1 MRRITYK
8 RETPSAAFR
17 FVRLAL
23 YLFKKSGDILKKTR
37 ASQAVPRTNAAGK
50 AVQNRI
56 LLAMSPRE
64 FKLIQPHLQFVEL
77 VQHRILYEPH
87 EKLKYIYFPN
97 RGLISLVVVLKTGKT
112 VEAGIVGRE
121 GASGTALSVGL
132 DRSAL
137 REVVQISG
145 EGFRVKGPAFQK
157 LLAVAPDTRKALNR
171 YVILL
176 GMQVSQTAACNRIHA
191 IEQRLARWLLMAEDS
206 TATPTLRI
214 THDFLATMLGT
225 DRPSVT
231 LAAGL
236 LQKAGLIEYGRGS
249 VRITDRPQLEAFAC
263 ECYGVIRDYTRKF

>member
-1 MRRITYK
+1 M
-8 RETPSAAFR
+8 
-17 FVRLAL
+17 
-23 YLFKKSGDILKKTR
+23 KKTR
-37 ASQAVPRTNAAGK
+37 ASQVVSRTNSAGK

-56 LLAMSPRE
+56 LLALPPRE
-64 FKLIQPHLQFVEL
+64 FKLVQPHLQFVEL
-77 VQHRILYEPH
+77 AQHRILYEPH
-87 EKLKYIYFPN
+87 KKLKFVYFPN

-145 EGFRVKGPAFQK
+145 EGFRIKASVFQQ
-157 LLAVAPDTRKALNR
+157 LISVAPDMRKALNR
-171 YVILL
+171 YVVLL
-176 GMQVSQTAACNRIHA
+176 GMQVSQTAACNRLHE

-206 TATPTLRI
+206 AASPTLNI

-236 LQKAGLIEYGRGS
+236 LQKAALIEYSRGS
-249 VRITDRPQLEAFAC
+249 VRITNRPQLESFAC
-263 ECYGVIRDYTRKF
+263 ECYAVIRDYTRKF

>member
-1 MRRITYK
+1 M
-8 RETPSAAFR
+8 
-17 FVRLAL
+17 
-23 YLFKKSGDILKKTR
+23 KKTR
-37 ASQAVPRTNAAGK
+37 ASQALPRTSAKGK
-50 AVQNRI
+50 VIHNKI
-56 LLAMSPRE
+56 LLAVPPRE

-77 VQHRILYEPH
+77 VQHNILYEPH
-87 EKLKYIYFPN
+87 KKLQFVYFPN

-121 GASGTALSVGL
+121 GASGTALSVGI
-132 DRSAL
+132 DTSVL

-145 EGFRVKGPAFQK
+145 DAFRVKASAFQK
-157 LLAVAPDTRKALNR
+157 VLSVAPDMRKALSR

-176 GMQVSQTAACNRIHA
+176 GMQVSQTAACNRLHE
-191 IEQRLARWLLMAEDS
+191 IEQRLARWLLMAEDTTS
-206 TATPTLRI
+206 SATLNI

-249 VRITDRPQLEAFAC
+249 VRVTNRVQLESFAC
-263 ECYGVIRDYTRKF
+263 ECYAVIRDYTHKF